1 MAENTVLVVDDEESV
16 ATTIREILR
25 LDGHT
30 VTAVTSGTEALRLL
44 NERQFDVVLT
54 DLRLTDI
61 DGIEVLREVQRTA
74 PETAAIMLTGYA
86 SLESAV
92 AALRSGA
99 YDYLMK
105 PSDVEELRATVNRA
119 IERRELRR
127 RLVELEEI
135 DRLKTQFL
143 SMASHELR
151 TPLTAVSGFIQV
163 ARRRI
168 TRAADHDDPSVDW
181 KQEATRAAETLELA
195 QRQSRRL
202 GRLVDE
208 LLDVSR
214 LQLGRVELHP
224 SEFDL
229 VSAVNELIE
238 RMRLLSTTHALE
250 FRTDVESA
258 PIEADRDRIDQVFE
272 NLIGNAIKYSP
283 VGARVRVALT
293 TQGEEA
299 EVTIADEGIGIA
311 PDEIDRIFNLF
322 YRSPDPRA
330 GHVGGLGLGL
340 YISREI
346 ITRHGGRLWVDSG
359 EGGSTFHATLP
370 LRVTAS
376 PADAAAIAGGGE
388 VPAITGRGEAPK
400 R

>member
-1 MAENTVLVVDDEESV
+1 MNEATVLVIDDEESV
-16 ATTIREILR
+16 ATTIEAILTM
-25 LDGHT
+25 DGHQ
-30 VTAVTSGTEALRLL
+30 VTSVTTGADAVKLL
-44 NERQFDVVLT
+44 NEKRFDVVLT
-54 DLRLTDI
+54 DLRLGDM
-61 DGIEVLREVQRTA
+61 DGIDVLREVQRTS
-74 PETAAIMLTGYA
+74 PETASIMLTGYA

-119 IERRELRR
+119 IERGLLRR
-127 RLVELEEI
+127 RLLELEEV

-168 TRAADHDDPSVDW
+168 TRAAAIQNANEW
-181 KQEATRAAETLELA
+181 KEEAGRTAETLEQA

-214 LQLGRVELHP
+214 LQLGRVELHQRQIDLFAIL
-224 SEFDL
+224 SEVLDRIKL
-229 VSAVNELIE
+229 
-238 RMRLLSTTHALE
+238 MHTTHTFVLE
-250 FRTDVESA
+250 PAEA
-258 PIEADRDRIDQVFE
+258 PAPVLVDQDRMDQVFE
-272 NLIGNAIKYSP
+272 NLLGNAVKYSP
-283 VGARVRVALT
+283 SGGSVVIRLATEGNDAHVSIT
-293 TQGEEA
+293 DQ
-299 EVTIADEGIGIA
+299 GIGIA
-311 PDEIDRIFNLF
+311 PDELKNVFNLF

-346 ITRHGGRLWVDSG
+346 VTRHGGRMWAESTG
-359 EGGSTFHATLP
+359 PGSTFHVVLP
-370 LRVTAS
+370 LEDATKTPAVTVR
-376 PADAAAIAGGGE
+376 AG
-388 VPAITGRGEAPK
+388 ATRG
-400 R
+400 

>member
-1 MAENTVLVVDDEESV
+1 MITPTSILVVDDEESV
-16 ATTIREILR
+16 AITIKAILKM
-25 LDGHT
+25 DGHD
-30 VTAVTSGTEALRLL
+30 VTAVTSGAEAIRLL
-44 NERQFDVVLT
+44 NERQYDVVLT
-54 DLRLTDI
+54 DLRLGDM
-61 DGIEVLREVQRTA
+61 DGVDVLKEVQRTS
-74 PETAAIMLTGYA
+74 PDTAAIMLTGYA

-119 IERRELRR
+119 IERRALRR
-127 RLVELEEI
+127 RLLELEEV

-168 TRAADHDDPSVDW
+168 TRAAENDSGVDW

-214 LQLGRVELHP
+214 LQLGRVDLQLREL
-224 SEFDL
+224 DL
-229 VSAVNELIE
+229 VACVHEVIE
-238 RMRLLSTTHALE
+238 RMKLLQTSHAFEL
-250 FRTDVESA
+250 
-258 PIEADRDRIDQVFE
+258 EADTDKAVINADQDRIDQVFE
-272 NLIGNAIKYSP
+272 NLLGNAVKYSP
-283 VGARVRVALT
+283 TGGAVTVRIGVSGA
-293 TQGEEA
+293 EA
-299 EVTIADEGIGIA
+299 QVSIGDQGIGIA
-311 PDEIDRIFNLF
+311 PDELQNIFNIF

-346 ITRHGGRLWVDSG
+346 VARHGGRLWAEST
-359 EGGSTFHATLP
+359 ETGSTFHVALP
-370 LRVTAS
+370 LETDPKPDEVTTR
-376 PADAAAIAGGGE
+376 AAM
-388 VPAITGRGEAPK
+388 TTS
-400 R
+400 

>member
-1 MAENTVLVVDDEESV
+1 MAETTVLVVDDEESV
-16 ATTIREILR
+16 ATTIQEILR

-30 VTAVTSGTEALRLL
+30 VTAVTSGAEALRLL
-44 NERQFDVVLT
+44 GERQFDVVLT
-54 DLRLTDI
+54 DLRLADI
-61 DGIEVLREVQRTA
+61 DGVDVLKEVQRTA
-74 PETAAIMLTGYA
+74 PDTAAIMLTGYA
-86 SLESAV
+86 SLESAI

-127 RLVELEEI
+127 RLLELEET
-135 DRLKTQFL
+135 DRVKTQFL

-168 TRAADHDDPSVDW
+168 TRAADRDDPAIDW

-224 SEFDL
+224 TQIDL
-229 VSAVNELIE
+229 VAASRELIE
-238 RMRLLSTTHALE
+238 RMRLLSTTHTLE
-250 FRTDVESA
+250 FETDVESA
-258 PIEADRDRIDQVFE
+258 PAEADPDRIDQVFE

-283 VGARVRVALT
+283 AGGTVHVKLT

-299 EVTIADEGIGIA
+299 EITISDQGIGIA
-311 PDEIDRIFNLF
+311 PDELDRIFNLF

-346 ITRHGGRLWVDSG
+346 ITRHGGRLWAESG
-359 EGGSTFHATLP
+359 DTGSTFHATLP
-370 LRVTAS
+370 LHETAT
-376 PADAAAIAGGGE
+376 PASDEPAAAQA
-388 VPAITGRGEAPK
+388 AITGRGEAP
-400 R
+400 RR